1 MEKKRIKSSGEK
13 EGICPK
19 CGSQRVMDLATLNK
33 GVWWCQKCNPPNK
46 KPETDFETELNRN
59 GSYWKL
65 WRVQNATINLLRNE
79 LKKQQLKWDQKE
91 NKYLQKIAK
100 LEYMLYGEE
109 SEIQGRI

>member
-1 MEKKRIKSSGEK
+1 MESKKRGVWKMEKKRITSSGEK
-13 EGICPK
+13 DETSVRLKKGI
-19 CGSQRVMDLATLNK
+19 QNK
-33 GVWWCQKCNPPNK
+33 RLETEVHDS